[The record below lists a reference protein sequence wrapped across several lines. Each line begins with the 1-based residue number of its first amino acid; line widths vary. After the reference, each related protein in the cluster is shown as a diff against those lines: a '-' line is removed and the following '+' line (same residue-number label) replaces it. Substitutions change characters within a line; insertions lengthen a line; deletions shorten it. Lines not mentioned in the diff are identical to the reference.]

1 MTRLNSELPA
11 VSLAVIGG
19 GPAGLTAGLYAGRGG
34 LRTVIIEK
42 LAPGGLV
49 ANTERIDNYPGFP
62 EGISGFDLAQ
72 KMKAQAERFGAEIVS
87 GEVRSISPEP
97 KSFSVSLDSGG
108 GLRAKALIIATGAF
122 PKTLGVPGERELL
135 GKGVSYC
142 AVCDGAFFR
151 NQQVVVV
158 GGGDSAVQEAVY
170 LAGLC
175 SKVTVVHRRSSLRA
189 AESLQKLAFRNDR
202 ISFAWNRTVAAVDGG
217 GQVTGVR
224 VMDKETGA
232 YEVIPAAG
240 VFIYVGYR
248 PNSAVVGSL
257 VKLDEAG
264 YIVTDDNMATSV
276 PGIFAAG
283 DVRRK
288 LVRQIAGAVGD
299 AATAAVAAQQY
310 LENL

>member
-1 MTRLNSELPA
+1 MKPD
-11 VSLAVIGG
+11 VFFDIVVIGG

-34 LRTVIIEK
+34 LKAAVVER

-62 EGISGFDLAQ
+62 EGVSGFDLAQ
-72 KMKAQAERFGAEIVS
+72 RMRDQAVKFGAELVLDD
-87 GEVRSISPEP
+87 VRSLAPES
-97 KSFSVSLDSGG
+97 KSFAITLATGKT
-108 GLRAKALIIATGAF
+108 LRAKAVVIATGAY
-122 PKTLGVPGERELL
+122 PKQLGVPGERELL

-151 NQQVVVV
+151 GQEVAVI

-189 AESLQKLAFRNDR
+189 AESLQKLAFRNER
-202 ISFAWNRTVAAVDGG
+202 ISFAWSKTVAVIEGREA
-217 GQVTGVR
+217 VTGVR
-224 VMDKETGA
+224 VMDKETLA
-232 YEVIPAAG
+232 EEVIPAAG
-240 VFIYVGYR
+240 VFIYVGYQ
-248 PNSAVVGSL
+248 PNSSVVRDL

-264 YIVTDDNMATSV
+264 YIVTGENMATSV

-299 AATAAVAAQQY
+299 AATAAIAAHQY
-310 LENL
+310 IESL

>member
-1 MTRLNSELPA
+1 MKPD
-11 VSLAVIGG
+11 VFFDIVVIGG

-34 LRTVIIEK
+34 LKAAVVER

-62 EGISGFDLAQ
+62 EGVSGFDLAQ
-72 KMKAQAERFGAEIVS
+72 RMRDQAVKFGAELVLDD
-87 GEVRSISPEP
+87 VRSIAPES
-97 KSFSVSLDSGG
+97 KSFAITLATGKT
-108 GLRAKALIIATGAF
+108 LRAKAVVIATGAY
-122 PKTLGVPGERELL
+122 PKQLGVPGERELL

-151 NQQVVVV
+151 GQEVAVI

-189 AESLQKLAFRNDR
+189 AESLQKLAFRNER
-202 ISFAWNRTVAAVDGG
+202 ISFAWSKTVAVIEGREA
-217 GQVTGVR
+217 VTGVR
-224 VMDKETGA
+224 VMDKETMA
-232 YEVIPAAG
+232 EEVIPAAG
-240 VFIYVGYR
+240 VFIYVGYQ
-248 PNSAVVGSL
+248 PNSSVVRDL

-264 YIVTDDNMATSV
+264 YIVTGENMATSV

-299 AATAAVAAQQY
+299 AATAAIAAHQY
-310 LENL
+310 IESL

>member
-1 MTRLNSELPA
+1 MNPQAQDLISFDI
-11 VSLAVIGG
+11 AVIGA

-34 LRTVIIEK
+34 LRAAVVEK

-62 EGISGFDLAQ
+62 EGISGFDLAARMQ
-72 KMKAQAERFGAEIVS
+72 NQAARFGAEMVS
-87 GEVRSISPEP
+87 DEAKSLVSEN
-97 KSFSVSLDSGG
+97 KSFTIALASGKSI
-108 GLRAKALIIATGAF
+108 RAKAVIVATGAF

-151 NQQVVVV
+151 NQEVAVV

-175 SKVTVVHRRSSLRA
+175 SKVNVVHRRSSLRA
-189 AESLQKLAFRNDR
+189 ADSLQRLAFRNEK
-202 ISFAWNRTVAAVDGG
+202 ISFAWNRTVAAIEGRES
-217 GQVTGVR
+217 VTGLR
-224 VMDKETGA
+224 VMDKESGA
-232 YEVIPAAG
+232 YQVIPASG
-240 VFIYVGYR
+240 VFIYVGYS
-248 PNSAVVGSL
+248 PNSAVVKGL
-257 VKLDEAG
+257 VRLDDSG
-264 YIVTDDNMATSV
+264 YIITDDSMASSV

-288 LVRQIAGAVGD
+288 LVRQISGAVGD

-310 LENL
+310 IESL